1 MPHLILEYSD
11 NLEMPVVAEE
21 IFKPL
26 HTALVEFPPI
36 KLADIKSRAIP
47 CENYYIGAGTPESV
61 FIHLTVKIL
70 TGRSLEERRRMSQ
83 RMLGLLEAFF
93 AGAMV
98 KQPCDITVD
107 ICEMERQSYGKAVSP
122 RLR

>member
-26 HTALVEFPPI
+26 HAALVEFQPI

-61 FIHLTVKIL
+61 FVHLTVKIL
-70 TGRSLEERRRMSQ
+70 TGRSIEERRKMSQ
-83 RMLGLLEAFF
+83 RMLGLLEELF
-93 AGAMV
+93 AGALA

-107 ICEMERQSYGKAVSP
+107 ICEMERQSYGKVA
-122 RLR
+122 RQ